1 MYVLNKIVGG
11 MLNPISIALLFVLA
25 GVVCGVLRRRRVAL
39 GLLVFAFSWLWVWGT
54 ALWCRAIGLPL
65 ERQFQALRA
74 EDTPTA
80 DAIVVLGGGMTANK
94 AVYPYADISEAG
106 DRVWHAARLYRAGKA
121 PLVVPTGCN
130 DKDAVVPLLL
140 DLGVPSTALRVE
152 DEARNTE
159 ENARFV
165 ATMLKDVVP
174 GRKPRILL
182 VTSAIHMRRALLM
195 YSRYASEL
203 EIIPVATDFHVTV
216 CTDRPIK
223 CSDFFPNTDYLQKN
237 GCILKELVGYW
248 GYRLLRR

>member
-1 MYVLNKIVGG
+1 M
-11 MLNPISIALLFVLA
+11 
-25 GVVCGVLRRRRVAL
+25 
-39 GLLVFAFSWLWVWGT
+39 
-54 ALWCRAIGLPL
+54 
-65 ERQFQALRA
+65 
-74 EDTPTA
+74 A

-94 AVYPYADISEAG
+94 VAYPYADISEAG

-195 YSRYASEL
+195 YSRYAPEL

-223 CSDFFPNTDYLQKN
+223 CSDFTIAN
-237 GCILKELVGYW
+237 
-248 GYRLLRR
+248 

>member
-1 MYVLNKIVGG
+1 MDLYEQIESLMAELTASIKQLRKNGEKLAETERDYKIT
-11 MLNPISIALLFVLA
+11 LTTQALK
-25 GVVCGVLRRRRVAL
+25 
-39 GLLVFAFSWLWVWGT
+39 
-54 ALWCRAIGLPL
+54 
-65 ERQFQALRA
+65 LRA
-74 EDTPTA
+74 EDMPTA

-203 EIIPVATDFHVTV
+203 DIIPRLSPEERLHPEGAGWILGLSVVA
-216 CTDRPIK
+216 
-223 CSDFFPNTDYLQKN
+223 S
-237 GCILKELVGYW
+237 LKEARSIERNNCHCPRIQRGHPSGSDAGFPARPDLC
-248 GYRLLRR
+248 RLGLHLRGRRLD